1 MIGQDL
7 WEHQENET
15 YRVNIMGQE
24 LIRDHEDE
32 TYRVNI
38 VGQEMFSDQLK
49 MMDGVQRKVMSQDSQ
64 EVAVMAGHQVA
75 LQEEPLL
82 FMKDQAGRRAVL
94 LSSRWTSRTRRAWR
108 RHCPRGPGS
117 EFEEVIGTC

>member
-1 MIGQDL
+1 MGSVEGSENKFRCRCLGQHQKLAESRIMIGQDL
-7 WEHQENET
+7 WERQEDET

-24 LIRDHEDE
+24 LISDQEDE

-49 MMDGVQRKVMSQDSQ
+49 MMDGAQRKVMSQNSQ
-64 EVAVMAGHQVA
+64 EVAAMAGHQVA

-82 FMKDQAGRRAVL
+82 FVNHGHR
-94 LSSRWTSRTRRAWR
+94 
-108 RHCPRGPGS
+108 
-117 EFEEVIGTC
+117 